1 MKNIELHGGKKHKK
15 HHSRKYKRTM
25 KQKYKKTAEGYTCEK
40 GKTLDECELEM
51 LREAVDK
58 AEEQLGKKMIMT
70 PEIQQIVKIVE
81 DFLKVKKLICYG
93 GTAINNLLPISDQ
106 FYRKDIELPD
116 YDFYSMDA
124 VKHAKE
130 LADIYFKL
138 GFEEVEAKA
147 GQHYGTYKVYVNFIP
162 IADITQLA
170 PEIYKNIRKEAIR
183 VAGIYYAPPNFLRMG
198 MYLELSRPAG
208 DVSRWEKV
216 LKRLMLLNKNYPLK
230 GKDCQSIKVQRSV
243 NNPKLVAKQEVI
255 YNTVRESFVDQGVI
269 FFGGYANSLY
279 MNYIPRN
286 QDNKKTPDFDVL
298 SEDPETTTL
307 IVKERLMDEGLKHVS
322 IRKHEEIG
330 ELVTKHY
337 EINVDGETVAFVYEP
352 LACHSY
358 NTITIDGKMINV
370 ATIDT
375 MLSFFIAF
383 YYSNRPYYN
392 KNRILCMAQQLFI
405 ILQKNRLRQK
415 GLLKR
420 FTIECYGNQPTI
432 EDIRSLKAQ
441 KYEEL
446 KTNLK
451 SDEYTRWFL
460 KYTPKDGKGKK
471 SKKKKTQK
479 NKSKMLT
486 KTVSIQGSKIGETI
500 AIEKSALPK
509 TLKESYGFT
518 PKSTKKNVK
527 TVRFTPKA
535 QKKKANKTRKV
546 RRKRE
551 KRGFLGIS
559 F

>member
-1 MKNIELHGGKKHKK
+1 
-15 HHSRKYKRTM
+15 
-25 KQKYKKTAEGYTCEK
+25 
-40 GKTLDECELEM
+40 
-51 LREAVDK
+51 
-58 AEEQLGKKMIMT
+58 MT

-124 VKHAKE
+124 VNHAKE
-130 LADIYFKL
+130 LADIYYKL

-230 GKDCQSIKVQRSV
+230 GKDCQSIKVQRSID
-243 NNPKLVAKQEVI
+243 NPKLVAKQEVI

-279 MNYIPRN
+279 MNYIPHN

-415 GLLKR
+415 GLLKDLQSNVMA
-420 FTIECYGNQPTI
+420 INLQ
-432 EDIRSLKAQ
+432 S
-441 KYEEL
+441 
-446 KTNLK
+446 KTH
-451 SDEYTRWFL
+451 
-460 KYTPKDGKGKK
+460 
-471 SKKKKTQK
+471 
-479 NKSKMLT
+479 
-486 KTVSIQGSKIGETI
+486 
-500 AIEKSALPK
+500 AL
-509 TLKESYGFT
+509 
-518 PKSTKKNVK
+518 
-527 TVRFTPKA
+527 
-535 QKKKANKTRKV
+535 
-546 RRKRE
+546 
-551 KRGFLGIS
+551 
-559 F
+559 